1 MAGEGNLATKIS
13 MIIGSGEGRG
23 MGLILVLSGII
34 LTIWGIMDLIIV
46 LYALWKMYCRM
57 LYLILLFER

>member
-1 MAGEGNLATKIS
+1 

-23 MGLILVLSGII
+23 MGLILFVRYYIDYM
-34 LTIWGIMDLIIV
+34 GIMGFIIV

-57 LYLILLFER
+57 LYLILLF